1 MPLPRP
7 SRGGYARGFGA
18 ARFILDYLD
27 GQGDKY
33 GVDSINPKVGAPQ
46 VEIHYHYKEALRHHA
61 IEQQAQGV
69 EERQA
74 RREGRRYNPDNV
86 EALTEQLL
94 QKPLRKLSRMT
105 YASFVVYFRNLKHL
119 GWVEPTGQTEP
130 SAIQDI
136 YTQSGRPAPVD
147 AYPRIFYRI
156 TPEGRSA
163 PEDAVSD
170 PLQAIYQYEAD
181 QRSSRVP
188 LPSVP
193 RVSEAHT
200 PLPGVVTAAVQR
212 LRGQQPN
219 AGTAQRVLDG
229 LERQGVDVSD
239 AKDALDEYTSI
250 ERNDYQRGAEGTEEY
265 RQARKDAWDA
275 FLEALEAAKS

>member
-7 SRGGYARGFGA
+7 NRGGYARGFGA

-33 GVDSINPKVGAPQ
+33 GVDAIDPVVGAPQ
-46 VEIHYHYKEALRHHA
+46 VEIHYHYKQALRRHA
-61 IEQQAQGV
+61 VEQQAQRV

-86 EALTEQLL
+86 TALTGQLL
-94 QKPLRKLSRMT
+94 QKPIRKLSRMT

-119 GWVEPTGQTEP
+119 GWVESTGYTEP

-136 YTQSGRPAPVD
+136 YAQSGRIAPPD
-147 AYPRIFYRI
+147 AYPRIFYRV
-156 TPEGRSA
+156 TSEGRSA

-170 PLQAIYQYEAD
+170 PLQAIYQYEAG

-188 LPSVP
+188 LPYVP
-193 RVSEAHT
+193 RVSEVRA
-200 PLPGVVTAAVQR
+200 PSPGVVTAAVER

-219 AGTAQRVLDG
+219 AGTAQRILDG

-239 AKDALDEYTSI
+239 ANDALDQYTAI
-250 ERNDYQRGAEGTEEY
+250 ERQEYERGAEGTEEY

-275 FLEALEAAKS
+275 FVEALEAAEP